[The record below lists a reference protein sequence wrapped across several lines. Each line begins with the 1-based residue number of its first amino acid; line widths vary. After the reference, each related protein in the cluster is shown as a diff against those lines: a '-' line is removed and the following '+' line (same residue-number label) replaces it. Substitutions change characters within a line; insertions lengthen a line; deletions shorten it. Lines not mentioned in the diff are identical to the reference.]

1 MPPARMTFREWMLL
15 ALLSMVWGGS
25 FFFVEIALRELHPLP
40 VVFGRVAAAACVL
53 WAVVA
58 VRYRPALAAMT
69 LRDWGALLVM
79 GVLNNAAPFFLITWG
94 QVHIDSSLAS
104 ILIAAVPLFT
114 VLLAHYFA
122 GDEPMSGR
130 ALTGV
135 ALGFAGVVALVG
147 PGALLQFGDRT
158 LGQLAVLGAA
168 ASYATANIF
177 GKRLKHLPL
186 VIAAAG
192 MLSGSGVL
200 LALLMWAAGQ
210 TFTPAIGAA
219 TWAALLAL
227 ALLSTTLAYLIYF
240 RILITAGATNL
251 SLVAFLIPINAI
263 LLGVFV
269 LNETLAPS
277 AWAGIALI
285 FAGLAVIDGRVVGWL
300 RRW

>member
-1 MPPARMTFREWMLL
+1 MTIREWMLL

-25 FFFVEIALRELHPLP
+25 FFFVEIALRELHPLS
-40 VVFGRVAAAACVL
+40 VVFGRVAVAACVL
-53 WAVVA
+53 WTVVA

-69 LRDWGALLVM
+69 LRDWGALFAM
-79 GVLNNAAPFFLITWG
+79 GLFNNAAPFFLITWG

-104 ILIAAVPLFT
+104 ILIAAVPVFT
-114 VLLAHYFA
+114 VILAHYFA

-130 ALTGV
+130 AFAGV

-147 PGALLQFGDRT
+147 PGALLQFGGQT

-168 ASYATANIF
+168 AFYAVANIV

-200 LALLMWAAGQ
+200 LALLMLAAGQ
-210 TFTPAIGAA
+210 AFTPAIGAA
-219 TWAALLAL
+219 TWAALLSL
-227 ALLSTTLAYLIYF
+227 ALLSTALAYLIYF
-240 RILITAGATNL
+240 RILIAAGATNL

-269 LNETLAPS
+269 LDETVEPS
-277 AWAGIALI
+277 AWAGLALI
-285 FAGLAVIDGRVVGWL
+285 FAGLAVIDGRIVGWL

>member
-1 MPPARMTFREWMLL
+1 MSHARMTFREWMLL
-15 ALLSMVWGGS
+15 TLLSMVWGGS
-25 FFFVEIALRELHPLP
+25 FFFVEIALRELHPLS

-58 VRYRPALAAMT
+58 LRYRPALAAMT

-104 ILIAAVPLFT
+104 ILIAAVPVFT

-122 GDEPMSGR
+122 GDEPMGGR
-130 ALTGV
+130 AFTGV

-147 PGALLQFGDRT
+147 PGALLQFGDQT

-168 ASYATANIF
+168 ASYAVANIF

-192 MLSGSGVL
+192 MLSGSSVL
-200 LALLMWAAGQ
+200 LALLMWTAGQ
-210 TFTPAIGAA
+210 TFAPAIGAA

-227 ALLSTTLAYLIYF
+227 ALLSTALAYLIYF
-240 RILITAGATNL
+240 RILIAAGATNL

-269 LNETLAPS
+269 LNETLEPS
-277 AWAGIALI
+277 AWAGLALI

>member
-1 MPPARMTFREWMLL
+1 MTFREWMLL
-15 ALLSMVWGGS
+15 TLLSMVWGGS

-58 VRYRPALAAMT
+58 LRYRPALAAMT

-104 ILIAAVPLFT
+104 ILIAAVPVFT

-122 GDEPMSGR
+122 GDEPMGGR
-130 ALTGV
+130 AFTGV

-147 PGALLQFGDRT
+147 PGALLQFGDQT

-168 ASYATANIF
+168 ASYAVANIF

-192 MLSGSGVL
+192 MLSGSSVL
-200 LALLMWAAGQ
+200 LALLMWTAGQ
-210 TFTPAIGAA
+210 TFAPAIGAA

-227 ALLSTTLAYLIYF
+227 ALLSTALAYLIYF
-240 RILITAGATNL
+240 RILIAAGATNL

-263 LLGVFV
+263 LLGVFA
-269 LNETLAPS
+269 LNETLEPS
-277 AWAGIALI
+277 AWAGLALI

>member
-1 MPPARMTFREWMLL
+1 MTFREWMLL

-53 WAVVA
+53 WAVAA

-69 LRDWGALLVM
+69 LRDWGALSVM

-104 ILIAAVPLFT
+104 ILIAAVPVFT

-122 GDEPMSGR
+122 ADEPMSGR
-130 ALTGV
+130 AFTGV

-147 PGALLQFGDRT
+147 PGALLQFGNQT

-168 ASYATANIF
+168 ALYAVANIF

-192 MLSGSGVL
+192 MLSGSSVL

-210 TFTPAIGAA
+210 TFTPAIGVA

-227 ALLSTTLAYLIYF
+227 ALLSTALAYLIYF
-240 RILITAGATNL
+240 RILIAAGATNL

-269 LNETLAPS
+269 LNETLEPS
-277 AWAGIALI
+277 AWAGLALI
-285 FAGLAVIDGRVVGWL
+285 FAGLAVIDGRIVRRL
-300 RRW
+300 RRR